1 MNEREPTNAT
11 EAGATEQV
19 FRETLRAAA
28 ETGPTEQAFRERLRV
43 AMRDPLAY
51 QQQQAQFT
59 RLRDMVD
66 PLNVTEA
73 ERAAA
78 MDQLLND
85 DRPPEP
91 TPPAVEEERRYH
103 DFEIGNPE
111 ATGRHTWVWMDGRK
125 LKGVKAVSVTMGV
138 NDANTIVL
146 TLVAGS
152 INRTG
157 EPNG

>member
-28 ETGPTEQAFRERLRV
+28 EAGTTEQAFRDRMRAAL
-43 AMRDPLAY
+43 RDPLAY
-51 QQQQAQFT
+51 QQMATQIT
-59 RLRDMVD
+59 GWRDD
-66 PLNVTEA
+66 PLRVTEA

-78 MDQLLND
+78 EGQGMTDTV
-85 DRPPEP
+85 PEP
-91 TPPAVEEERRYH
+91 APPQVEEERRYH